1 MCGRFRLNRSD
12 KAGVERKFGVREEDI
27 LDPEDELDNAPGS
40 WRTVVGTAGAERIL
54 MKMRWGFQWRFRAR
68 TN

>member
-1 MCGRFRLNRSD
+1 VL
-12 KAGVERKFGVREEDI
+12 AEKFKVREEDI
-27 LDPEDELDNAPGS
+27 FDPDDDELDNAPGS

-54 MKMRWGFQWRFRAR
+54 MKNAGDSKWRFRAR